1 MAALRDRAYLGTRRH
16 GEAMK
21 SSPLLRKTPLERK
34 TPLRSRIRRFT
45 DEQKAAHRDYVAAR
59 AIAYE
64 RDGGQCQVPV
74 LLAQIVDDFLA
85 RGMVFFPA
93 WLRTSCDGRVD
104 VHHRATQQKWPELAA
119 DVDNLLCLCWR
130 HHAAAHGHP
139 VDARAFGL
147 LK

>member
-34 TPLRSRIRRFT
+34 TPLRSR
-45 DEQKAAHRDYVAAR
+45 
-59 AIAYE
+59 
-64 RDGGQCQVPV
+64 
-74 LLAQIVDDFLA
+74 DFLA

-119 DVDNLLCLCWR
+119 DVDNLLCLCRR